1 MIASSAARSTW
12 VTKSFARFAFTT
24 SASPPSAARLMIEPA
39 RRAARTAM
47 FSMGCIWVL
56 DARCRM
62 QGPRILR
69 AVPRIRIVLCRPSH
83 PGNIGAAARA
93 MKTMGL
99 ADLRLVAPERY
110 PAPEAE
116 WMATN
121 AINVLH
127 ASRTHDTLVEAIADC
142 VAAFAMSARPREW
155 SPQVLDARSA
165 ATRATEL
172 VGDVAFVFGNET
184 AGLTN
189 EEVFACQFLVHIP
202 ASLEFSSLNLAQA
215 VQVMAY
221 ELFMA
226 QIPREV
232 SERSEK
238 AATVA
243 DLEGLYAHLEEAA
256 RQTNFMASGSRLR
269 ERWRRLFSRV
279 PALERE
285 EVNIMRGLLR
295 ALLGK

>member
-1 MIASSAARSTW
+1 
-12 VTKSFARFAFTT
+12 
-24 SASPPSAARLMIEPA
+24 
-39 RRAARTAM
+39 
-47 FSMGCIWVL
+47 
-56 DARCRM
+56 
-62 QGPRILR
+62 
-69 AVPRIRIVLCRPSH
+69 VPRIRIVLCRPSH

-99 ADLRLVAPERY
+99 GDLRLVAPERY
-110 PAPEAE
+110 PAPEAD

-121 AINVLH
+121 AVDVLH
-127 ASRTHDTLVEAIADC
+127 SARIDNTLVDAIEDC

-155 SPQVLDARSA
+155 SPRVLDARSA
-165 ATRATEL
+165 AASAMALE
-172 VGDVAFVFGNET
+172 GDVAFVFGNET

-202 ASLEFSSLNLAQA
+202 ASAEFSSLNLAQA

-221 ELFMA
+221 ELFLA
-226 QIPREV
+226 QAPAPV
-232 SERSEK
+232 SGRSEK
-238 AATVA
+238 PATVA

-256 RQTNFMASGSRLR
+256 RETNFMASGSRLR

-279 PALERE
+279 PGLERE